1 MKIQVGDLVEWRDT
15 SDPYDIGI
23 VVRISYRGYPRIWW
37 ARDQEFGETNI
48 EYLGEHLF
56 IIGGSHECR

>member
-15 SDPYDIGI
+15 GDPYDIGI

-48 EYLGEHLF
+48 EYLGAHLF
-56 IIGGSHECR
+56 VIGGEE